1 MTKPELHENHPNQ
14 PCSPLPSESTPCT
27 NAVVTVC
34 LETTKPAH
42 DTSEKNDR
50 DSPEDL
56 TNKRLPCA
64 DDLELNG
71 FDPDSEEI
79 RRVRWKVD
87 RRLISMLSLIYLCC
101 YLDRV
106 NLGNAKV
113 ANLEADLN
121 LSSGLFNMAGSIFYV
136 GYILGEIPTNLAGF
150 APTPIFL
157 ISLWY
162 PRREHALRAGIF
174 FSMSA
179 VAGAFGGLLAYG
191 ISNLQG
197 VGGLRAW
204 QWIFLLEGLF
214 TVACCIIVYLVLP
227 DFPETSTFLSPAEKD
242 LNIKRLKYDAGPAT
256 STAFS
261 WPQFWAAFKDWK
273 VYMIMFISFL
283 HSATF
288 AAIGLFAPSITLGF
302 GFK

>member
-1 MTKPELHENHPNQ
+1 
-14 PCSPLPSESTPCT
+14 
-27 NAVVTVC
+27 
-34 LETTKPAH
+34 
-42 DTSEKNDR
+42 
-50 DSPEDL
+50 
-56 TNKRLPCA
+56 
-64 DDLELNG
+64 
-71 FDPDSEEI
+71 
-79 RRVRWKVD
+79 
-87 RRLISMLSLIYLCC
+87 
-101 YLDRV
+101 
-106 NLGNAKV
+106 
-113 ANLEADLN
+113 
-121 LSSGLFNMAGSIFYV
+121 
-136 GYILGEIPTNLAGF
+136 
-150 APTPIFL
+150 
-157 ISLWY
+157 
-162 PRREHALRAGIF
+162 
-174 FSMSA
+174 MSA

-197 VGGLRAW
+197 AGGLRAW

-227 DFPETSTFLSPAEKD
+227 DFPETSTFLSPSEKD